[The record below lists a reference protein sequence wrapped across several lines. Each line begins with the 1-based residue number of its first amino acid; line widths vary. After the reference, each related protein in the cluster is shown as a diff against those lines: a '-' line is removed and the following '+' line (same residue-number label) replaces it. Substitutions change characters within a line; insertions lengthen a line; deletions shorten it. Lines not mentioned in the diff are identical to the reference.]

1 MAETQVIH
9 AQLIRYS
16 TSGDQIIVN
25 LKNTGADVS
34 VDASKNTKV
43 PTAVV
48 DVQTL
53 IENLGKFAFKDDIAD
68 ATAST
73 RGLMTAAMVA
83 KLNGI
88 AEKANNYTH
97 PNSGVTAGTY
107 RSVTVNAQGH
117 VTAGSNPTTL
127 AGYGITDAAKAGHKH
142 VIADITDNIP
152 ASKISGV
159 LSLSN
164 IPAGALE
171 RLIPV
176 VDDTA
181 RFKLTKENAQNGDVV
196 KVTSTGQMYFIK
208 DDTKL
213 STEDGY
219 EVFVAGTAAAV
230 AWANVTGKPTA
241 FTPAA
246 HTQAISTITGLQ
258 AALDGKASTSTFGKA
273 TADAAGSN
281 GLVPAPGA
289 GHQGLYLRGDGTWA
303 KPTDTQYGVFKA
315 ASADAAGG
323 TGLVPAPAAGKQTQ
337 YLRGDGQ
344 WATPTNTTYG
354 VFKGS
359 TTSADGGTGLVPQP
373 KVANTSQFLRGD
385 GTWATPTDTK
395 YTHPTYTARAAGF
408 YKVTVDGTGHVS
420 AVTNVVKADITALG
434 IPGQDTTYKVFTA
447 ATGSAAGST
456 GLVPQ
461 PAAGKQGMFLRGDG
475 QWAKPT
481 DTQYG
486 NATQQAAGLMSAADK
501 THLDACEEWI
511 ISATAPSKNC
521 MWLKT
526 A

>member
-16 TSGDQIIVN
+16 TTGDQIIVN
-25 LKNTGADVS
+25 IKNTGADVS

-43 PTAVV
+43 PTAVT

-53 IENLGKFAFKDDIAD
+53 IENLGKFAFQDDIAD

-88 AEKANNYTH
+88 ANNANNYSH

-107 RSVTVNAQGH
+107 KSVTVNAQGH

-152 ASKISGV
+152 ASKITGV

-164 IPAGALE
+164 MPAGALE

-176 VDDTA
+176 ADDTA
-181 RFKLTKENAQNGDVV
+181 RFKLTKDNAQNGDVV
-196 KVTSTGQMYFIK
+196 KVTSTGKMYFIK

-213 STEDGY
+213 TTEDGY

-258 AALDGKASTSTFGKA
+258 AALDGKASTATFGKA

-281 GLVPAPGA
+281 GLVPAPAA
-289 GHQGLYLRGDGTWA
+289 GNQGLYLRGDGTWA
-303 KPTDTQYGVFKA
+303 KPTDT
-315 ASADAAGG
+315 
-323 TGLVPAPAAGKQTQ
+323 
-337 YLRGDGQ
+337 
-344 WATPTNTTYG
+344 
-354 VFKGS
+354 
-359 TTSADGGTGLVPQP
+359 
-373 KVANTSQFLRGD
+373 
-385 GTWATPTDTK
+385 K
-395 YTHPTYTARAAGF
+395 YSHPTYTARAAGF

-420 AVTNVVKADITALG
+420 AVANVAKADITALG

-461 PAAGKQGMFLRGDG
+461 PAAGANGKFLRGDG
-475 QWAKPT
+475 TWATPT
-481 DTQYG
+481 DTKYG
-486 NATQQAAGLMSAADK
+486 NATQSAAGLMSAADK
-501 THLDACEEWI
+501 THLDACEEWV
-511 ISATAPSKNC
+511 ISTTTPTKNC